1 MRKNAGELEK
11 LPETLRMQAISGS
24 FFFLNL
30 CADGGKNRLRCVLA
44 EYACTDPG
52 GMDAV
57 HSEQAQ
63 VGIVNTAVVKIDDGS
78 AVCRS
83 DGLDLCVE
91 IRYRIAVQVHG
102 RSAGISL
109 HIAKDALLSYAGCCL
124 INALF
129 LLFWVDRIDWAG
141 TIFNNTMI
149 LMGLEI
155 LLYSR
160 VSREYAQRIA
170 QSEKLILQYRYQ
182 CFPE

>member
-1 MRKNAGELEK
+1 MEAFLPLHPGHSSLLCRVPSILQYDSLPASSALFRIGRHHGQHSPQLYRNPCLLHTEL
-11 LPETLRMQAISGS
+11 PH
-24 FFFLNL
+24 
-30 CADGGKNRLRCVLA
+30 CVPFKR
-44 EYACTDPG
+44 ERERERGP
-52 GMDAV
+52 
-57 HSEQAQ
+57 
-63 VGIVNTAVVKIDDGS
+63 N
-78 AVCRS
+78 
-83 DGLDLCVE
+83 
-91 IRYRIAVQVHG
+91 
-102 RSAGISL
+102 AGISL